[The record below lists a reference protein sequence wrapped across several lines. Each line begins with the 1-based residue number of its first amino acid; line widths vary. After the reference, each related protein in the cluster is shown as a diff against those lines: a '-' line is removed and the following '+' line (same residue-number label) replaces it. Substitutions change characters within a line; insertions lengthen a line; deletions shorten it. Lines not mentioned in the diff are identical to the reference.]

1 MKRTNNYEIN
11 HIDETI
17 IITKKFYKAASVLN
31 SPEYKELMQIR
42 RDNPTFK
49 IVLREIKK
57 NANKETYRNLTIKNM
72 EDFIK
77 AKETDGTV
85 REARLA
91 QFKTVKELSKVQAG
105 PYAYG
110 KTGRMILDGKTQIE
124 NQLTDEVKA
133 QVQYNMIL
141 NNNVSLSYTW
151 DGKKGIIYNANKSE
165 GAVYFTVQK

>member
-77 AKETDGTV
+77 AKETDETV

-91 QFKTVKELSKVQAG
+91 QFNTVKELSKVQAG
-105 PYAYG
+105 PYAY
-110 KTGRMILDGKTQIE
+110 
-124 NQLTDEVKA
+124 VKA
-133 QVQYNMIL
+133 WFLKQYG
-141 NNNVSLSYTW
+141 
-151 DGKKGIIYNANKSE
+151 DEFKKEEDKA
-165 GAVYFTVQK
+165 A